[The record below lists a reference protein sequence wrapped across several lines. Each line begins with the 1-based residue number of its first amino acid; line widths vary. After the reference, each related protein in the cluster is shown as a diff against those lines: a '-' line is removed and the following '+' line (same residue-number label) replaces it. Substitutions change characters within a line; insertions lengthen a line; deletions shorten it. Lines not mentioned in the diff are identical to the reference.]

1 MKKGTQACTYTEN
14 MKPPDYSDDQIEDLL
29 CFFSGLVICLF
40 FLLLQIVKGI
50 LAPGKK
56 EIWDETVTLHM

>member
-1 MKKGTQACTYTEN
+1 MKK
-14 MKPPDYSDDQIEDLL
+14 PDYSDDQIEDLL